1 MTKVNYNNILII
13 TNRLIKYVYFI
24 NYIKALN
31 IKDLIYIFLQII
43 FVNHDMLVKIIS
55 NRDKLFTSKFW
66 KLLINQLRIKYKLF
80 ITYHL

>member
-66 KLLINQLRIKYKLF
+66 KLLINQLGIKYKLF
-80 ITYHL
+80 TTYYL